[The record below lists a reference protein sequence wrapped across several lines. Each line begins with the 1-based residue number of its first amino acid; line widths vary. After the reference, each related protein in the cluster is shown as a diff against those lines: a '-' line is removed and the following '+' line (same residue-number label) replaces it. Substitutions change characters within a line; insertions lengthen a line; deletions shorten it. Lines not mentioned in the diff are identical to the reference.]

1 MRISTCLLGCVLLAF
16 CMIEDSE
23 AVACTSLDPP
33 TPDSCTDCTDP
44 DNETNDDCT
53 TTTSTTTT
61 TTTASPTT
69 STATNSTVKRKRFR
83 MNINYTAVRR
93 VRVYRNNRATNTLA
107 RTKKANN
114 ARVVGVIVG

>member
-33 TPDSCTDCTDP
+33 TPDSCTDCTDE
-44 DNETNDDCT
+44 DNATNDDCT

-61 TTTASPTT
+61 TESTTT

-83 MNINYTAVRR
+83 MKLNYTAVRR
-93 VRVYRNNRATNTLA
+93 VRVYRNNQATNTLA
-107 RTKKANN
+107 RKKKANN